1 MGKNR
6 LAGMTTYLIGA
17 MDRNPGGGVEWR
29 KDLTPWLQKRGVMV
43 FDPCDKHVEGY
54 DRTEQVGR
62 DDINKMKAEGR
73 FDEIR
78 PTYGDEIRG
87 NDLRMVDESGFIFCY
102 LNMEEYPCGTHEE
115 WVTANRGKKPVIFVN
130 PHGKAATPN
139 WIFLAFP
146 HQFIFSTFDEAKAY
160 LHHVDT
166 YEGKVETYGRWRFF
180 DRRRM
185 MRETIEQHGPF

>member
-1 MGKNR
+1 MKNR

-17 MDRNPGGGVEWR
+17 MDRVANGGVEWR
-29 KDLTPWLQKRGVMV
+29 QDLTPWLQKRGVMV
-43 FDPCDKHVEGY
+43 FDPCNKHVEGY
-54 DRTEQVGR
+54 DRTEAAGR

-73 FDEIR
+73 YDEIR

-102 LNMEEYPCGTHEE
+102 LNMQEYPCGTHEE
-115 WVTANRGKKPVIFVN
+115 WSWANRGKKPIIVVN
-130 PHGKAATPN
+130 PHGKATTPN
-139 WIFLAFP
+139 WMLLALP
-146 HQFIFSTFDEAKAY
+146 HQLIFSNFEDAKAY
-160 LHHVDT
+160 LDYVDKH
-166 YEGKVETYGRWRFF
+166 EGPIETYGRWRFF